1 MPEEQLQNSL
11 VKEHDEHES
20 EQSEEEEN
28 ENELTNIEEGGR
40 RRKNPL
46 AWMLTWCA
54 CVQVY
59 WMSIPKTP
67 R

>member
-28 ENELTNIEEGGR
+28 ENELANIEEGEI
-40 RRKNPL
+40 RKRNPL
-46 AWMLTWCA
+46 TWMLTWRA
-54 CVQVY
+54 CVSR
-59 WMSIPKTP
+59 SIG
-67 R
+67 